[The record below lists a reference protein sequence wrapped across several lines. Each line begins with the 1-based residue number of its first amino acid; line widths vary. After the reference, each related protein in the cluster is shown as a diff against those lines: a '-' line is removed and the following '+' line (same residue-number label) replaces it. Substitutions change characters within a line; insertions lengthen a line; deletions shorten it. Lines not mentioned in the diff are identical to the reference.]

1 MCRGRNQKA
10 NLCHFSMIYSIYRDV
25 SLFTKNKPCNRGVYN
40 SLSNKC
46 WIIQ

>member
-25 SLFTKNKPCNRGVYN
+25 SLFTKNKQRNRGVYN
-40 SLSNKC
+40 SLSGKC
-46 WIIQ
+46 CIIQ